1 MIQVSQGGKT
11 VKSSGISSDGNRA
24 VSCAGDVAQFV
35 QAPVTGML
43 PFGGVEKKKPR
54 TAVSSVLSLHHED
67 PVWLINS
74 PRRKKILHIR
84 SYHRITLFMD

>member
-43 PFGGVEKKKPR
+43 PFGGVEKKKTPNSR
-54 TAVSSVLSLHHED
+54 IVCPIT
-67 PVWLINS
+67 S
-74 PRRKKILHIR
+74 PRGPC
-84 SYHRITLFMD
+84 MVD

>member
-1 MIQVSQGGKT
+1 VIQVSQGGKT

-43 PFGGVEKKKPR
+43 PFGGVEKKPEQPYR
-54 TAVSSVLSLHHED
+54 L
-67 PVWLINS
+67 
-74 PRRKKILHIR
+74 
-84 SYHRITLFMD
+84 SYHFTTRTLYG

>member
-43 PFGGVEKKKPR
+43 PFGGVEKKNPEQPYR
-54 TAVSSVLSLHHED
+54 L
-67 PVWLINS
+67 
-74 PRRKKILHIR
+74 
-84 SYHRITLFMD
+84 SYHFTTRTLYG